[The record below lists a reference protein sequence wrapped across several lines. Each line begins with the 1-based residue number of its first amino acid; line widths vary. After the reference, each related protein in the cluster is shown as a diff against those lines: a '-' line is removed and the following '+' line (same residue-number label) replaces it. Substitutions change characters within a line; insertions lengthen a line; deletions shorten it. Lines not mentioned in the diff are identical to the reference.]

1 MDVDW
6 VVRGAMLL
14 GLAVLVVLLV
24 RDRRRNRARD
34 EVRTQQWRTAFRAA
48 NHGMDP
54 PSWAGP
60 PSALPSFSAPGSPA
74 AGSPP
79 VALLPAS
86 APAPLIALAPP
97 QVPTNTCA
105 VLALVFGVLGGL
117 ISIPLGH
124 VALSQIKRRGEGG
137 RGAAVTG
144 LVLGY
149 LWLAGWLTLVGFAIA
164 ST

>member
-34 EVRTQQWRTAFRAA
+34 EVRTQQWRAEFRAV

-54 PSWAGP
+54 PPWFMP
-60 PSALPSFSAPGSPA
+60 PSALPSMTSRSWAPT
-74 AGSPP
+74 
-79 VALLPAS
+79 VVE
-86 APAPLIALAPP
+86 
-97 QVPTNTCA
+97 QRPTNTFA

-117 ISIPLGH
+117 ISIPFGH
-124 VALSQIKRRGEGG
+124 VALSQIKRTGQGG
-137 RGAAVTG
+137 WAAAVTG

-149 LWLAGWLTLVGFAIA
+149 LWLAGWLTLAGFAIA
-164 ST
+164 AT